1 MSKTTNYPPELR
13 ALLSDQVFLRTR
25 LTSSERQAFEQAPTE
40 EAKLNLLLLKG
51 IFGSFD
57 VANVETPS
65 S

>member
-1 MSKTTNYPPELR
+1 M
-13 ALLSDQVFLRTR
+13 RTR

-51 IFGSFD
+51 IFGGFE

>member
-1 MSKTTNYPPELR
+1 M
-13 ALLSDQVFLRTR
+13 RTR
-25 LTSSERQAFEQAPTE
+25 LTLSERQAFEQAPTE

-51 IFGSFD
+51 IFGGFE